1 MTTISSSMPEKI
13 SQASASF
20 FTKINT
26 LTSKFPSLLD
36 DFKKSYIQFNMN
48 PNINEYRNI
57 YSKMKS
63 GLEHINNEVVSTSE
77 TLQKKIQK
85 LLELITIL
93 DEKLLEEKEL
103 NQDLTMAWE
112 HTQGTD
118 SGSQLMID
126 DSKELYRLQR
136 LANIDIILGII
147 LMIVLL
153 FRVFR
158 SSTTSAPIK

>member
-1 MTTISSSMPEKI
+1 
-13 SQASASF
+13 
-20 FTKINT
+20 
-26 LTSKFPSLLD
+26 
-36 DFKKSYIQFNMN
+36 MN

-85 LLELITIL
+85 LLELITTL

>member
-1 MTTISSSMPEKI
+1 MTTISSSSMPEKI
-13 SQASASF
+13 SEASASF

-36 DFKKSYIQFNMN
+36 DFKKSFVQFNMN
-48 PNINEYRNI
+48 PNVNEYRNI

-85 LLELITIL
+85 LLDLIIIL
-93 DEKLLEEKEL
+93 DEKLLEEKQLNTEL
-103 NQDLTMAWE
+103 IMVWE

-118 SGSQLMID
+118 NGSQMMID

-136 LANIDIILGII
+136 LANIDIILGIV

-158 SSTTSAPIK
+158 SSTSAPTK